1 MIFAVQALD
10 SLRQSLVFHHYFLYR
25 RTVCTTKYEI
35 LTKNFEYTFSLPPPP
50 PPQVHMKYCWWFITL
65 VQPNIFIS
73 WLFQFV
79 CALVKT
85 LGFTKYINTWFI
97 VMLISQYCIAKN
109 YYIWL
114 WFGVPLVLSWTSDK
128 HPVAWL
134 KDWGKHKNH
143 TLSNEKLPYGSPQ
156 AFSVPSCLLTPLW

>member
-1 MIFAVQALD
+1 MIFAVRALD
-10 SLRQSLVFHHYFLYR
+10 SLRQSLVFHHCFLYP

-35 LTKNFEYTFSLPPPP
+35 LTKHFEYAFSPPPP
-50 PPQVHMKYCWWFITL
+50 RYIWSIVGGLLLLCSQTYSYHDCFNFSVL
-65 VQPNIFIS
+65 
-73 WLFQFV
+73 L
-79 CALVKT
+79 LKT

>member
-35 LTKNFEYTFSLPPPP
+35 LTKHFEYTFSLPP